1 MGNFLLSWNLPEWFC
16 LWFYYATDQTAVP
29 QSNNDIRL
37 KDMNEQNLTSMAQD
51 LNNWMPMAE
60 LPKHYNQ
67 FSYATLKTMFW
78 KRAERPG
85 LERCSQMV
93 GKKLFV
99 NVPMFGLWLAGQL
112 PEQRG
117 E

>member
-1 MGNFLLSWNLPEWFC
+1 MTNHDLIGM
-16 LWFYYATDQTAVP
+16 A
-29 QSNNDIRL
+29 
-37 KDMNEQNLTSMAQD
+37 QNLS
-51 LNNWMPMAE
+51 NWMPYQD
-60 LPKHYNQ
+60 LPKHYPQ
-67 FSYATLKTMFW
+67 FSHSTLKTMFW

-112 PEQRG
+112 PEQQR